1 MAERS
6 SAIFWVLNCPIYL
19 LRCYSSSAGSLT
31 SSELMSRSPDLKSAI
46 NFSSFSLEILT
57 VRLMGS
63 ELGEKRT
70 ISKRSSK
77 ING

>member
-1 MAERS
+1 MTS
-6 SAIFWVLNCPIYL
+6 SVSMGLINKL
-19 LRCYSSSAGSLT
+19 YSSSAGSLT
-31 SSELMSRSPDLKSAI
+31 SSELVSRSPDLKSAI

>member
-1 MAERS
+1 
-6 SAIFWVLNCPIYL
+6 
-19 LRCYSSSAGSLT
+19 
-31 SSELMSRSPDLKSAI
+31 MSRSPDLKSAI